1 MAWSGRASAR
11 ATAPWRAPGCAAKA
25 IRSKAAPAKSSSTWW
40 PSAFSACPASERE
53 RQMALVLNEEQG
65 MLRDSVNAFLSE
77 RAPVAHLRK
86 LRDSRDAIGFDRQ
99 LWRAFAEQGYSA
111 ILVPEAHGGLGLGAV
126 EAGIIAEALGCTLTP
141 SPFLSTAVLAA
152 RTLARAG
159 SQAQQAALLPKI
171 AAAETVIAFAVDETS
186 KHRPDAIAA
195 RATRE
200 GTGWRLSGAKSFV
213 LDGHVAERFI
223 VAARTS
229 ERGLTLLL
237 VDARA
242 AGVQIER
249 TLMVDAHNA
258 ARLRFDGVKI
268 EADAVLGEADA
279 GGAVLDEVL
288 DLGRAIVAAQQL
300 RAAELYIDIELTRAL
315 VLGALQAIDQ
325 NSDQDPAKAA
335 LIVAQAK
342 AHACTTADRAVRE
355 GVQMHGGIG
364 MTDEFDIGLY
374 MKRART
380 LQELLGDAGYHADR
394 VAAMGGY

>member
-1 MAWSGRASAR
+1 
-11 ATAPWRAPGCAAKA
+11 
-25 IRSKAAPAKSSSTWW
+25 
-40 PSAFSACPASERE
+40 
-53 RQMALVLNEEQG
+53 MALVLNEEQG
-65 MLRDSVNAFLSE
+65 MLRDSVKAFLSE

-86 LRDSRDAIGFDRQ
+86 LRDSRDAVGFDRP
-99 LWRAFAEQGYSA
+99 LWRQFADQGYSA
-111 ILVPEAHGGLGLGAV
+111 ILVPEAQGGLGLGAV
-126 EAGIIAEALGCTLTP
+126 EAGIIAEALGRTLTP
-141 SPFLSTAVLAA
+141 TPFLSTAVLAA

-159 SQAQQAALLPKI
+159 SQAQQAELLPRI
-171 AAAETVIAFAVDETS
+171 AAAETVIALAIDETS
-186 KHRPDAIAA
+186 KHRPAAIAA
-195 RATRE
+195 KATRE
-200 GTGWRLSGAKSFV
+200 GGGFRLSGAKSFV

-229 ERGLTLLL
+229 DLGLTLLL

-268 EADAVLGEADA
+268 AADAVIGTVDA

-288 DLGRAIVAAQQL
+288 DLGRAVVAAQLLGIADTVFGITLGYLKERRQFDRAIGEFQAL
-300 RAAELYIDIELTRAL
+300 QHRAAELYIDIELTRAL
-315 VLGALQAIDQ
+315 VLGALQAVED
-325 NSDQDPAKAA
+325 NPAKAA
-335 LIVAQAK
+335 LLVAQAK

-364 MTDEFDIGLY
+364 MTDEFDMGLY
-374 MKRART
+374 MKRERT

>member
-1 MAWSGRASAR
+1 
-11 ATAPWRAPGCAAKA
+11 
-25 IRSKAAPAKSSSTWW
+25 
-40 PSAFSACPASERE
+40 
-53 RQMALVLNEEQG
+53 MALVLNEEQD
-65 MLRDSVNAFLSE
+65 MLRDSVNAFVSE

-86 LRDSRDAIGFDRQ
+86 LRDSRDAVGFDRQ
-99 LWRAFAEQGYSA
+99 LWRQFAEQGYSA

-126 EAGIIAEALGCTLTP
+126 EAGIVGEALGRTLTP

-152 RTLARAG
+152 CTLARAG
-159 SQAQQAALLPKI
+159 SPAQQKQLLPAI
-171 AAAETVIAFAVDETS
+171 AAAETVIALAVDEAS

-195 RATRE
+195 KATRD
-200 GTGWRLSGAKSFV
+200 GAGFRLDGAKTFV

-223 VAARTS
+223 VAARSS

-258 ARLRFDGVKI
+258 ARLRFDGVRI
-268 EADAVLGEADA
+268 APDAVIGEVDA

-288 DLGRAIVAAQQL
+288 DLGRVVVAAQLLGLADTVFGLTLGYLKERRQFDRAIGEFQAL
-300 RAAELYIDIELTRAL
+300 QHRAAELYIDIELTRAL
-315 VLGALQAIDQ
+315 VLGALQAVDQ
-325 NSDQDPAKAA
+325 HGDRNPAKAA

-342 AHACTTADRAVRE
+342 AHACTTANRAVQE

-364 MTDEFDIGLY
+364 MTDEFDVGLY
-374 MKRART
+374 MKRARA
-380 LQELLGDAGYHADR
+380 LQELLGDAGFHADR

>member
-1 MAWSGRASAR
+1 
-11 ATAPWRAPGCAAKA
+11 
-25 IRSKAAPAKSSSTWW
+25 
-40 PSAFSACPASERE
+40 
-53 RQMALVLNEEQG
+53 MALVLNEEQG

-86 LRDSRDAIGFDRQ
+86 LRDSRDALGFDRG
-99 LWRAFAEQGYSA
+99 LWRQFAEQGYSA

-126 EAGIIAEALGCTLTP
+126 EAGIIGEALGRTLTP
-141 SPFLSTAVLAA
+141 TPFLSTAVLAA

-159 SQAQQAALLPKI
+159 SPAQQAALLPKI
-171 AAAETVIAFAVDETS
+171 AAAETVIALALDETS

-195 RATRE
+195 RAARE
-200 GTGWRLSGAKSFV
+200 GSGWRLSGAKTFV
-213 LDGHVAERFI
+213 LDGHAADQFI
-223 VAARTS
+223 VVARS
-229 ERGLTLLL
+229 ADRGLTLLL

-242 AGVQIER
+242 AGVGIER

-258 ARLRFDGVKI
+258 ARLRFDGVKLG
-268 EADAVLGEADA
+268 ADAVIGEADA
-279 GGAVLDEVL
+279 AGAVLDETL
-288 DLGRAIVAAQQL
+288 DLGRVVVAAQLLGIADAVFERTLAYLKERRQFDRAIGEFQAL
-300 RAAELYIDIELTRAL
+300 QHRAAELYIDIELTRAL
-315 VLGALQAIDQ
+315 LLGALQAMDAE
-325 NSDQDPAKAA
+325 PAKAA

-342 AHACTTADRAVRE
+342 AHACTSAKRAVQE

-380 LQELLGDAGYHADR
+380 LQELFGDAGFHADR